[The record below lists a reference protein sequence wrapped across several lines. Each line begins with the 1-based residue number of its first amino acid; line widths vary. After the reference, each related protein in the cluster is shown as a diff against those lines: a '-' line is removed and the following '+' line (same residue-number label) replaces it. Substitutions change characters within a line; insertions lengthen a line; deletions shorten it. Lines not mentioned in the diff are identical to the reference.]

1 MSELEIEVK
10 HIAEALLKKEVF
22 VDYSGAV
29 CAVFVMLMARKVGRV
44 DVELKDVV
52 KVLCE
57 GGVPAELALHFPPRR
72 LMRLS
77 STQHTKVKP
86 RDGLEFPLRLR

>member
-57 GGVPAELALHFPPRR
+57 GGVPAELAEEVEKILAERATDGVGMSRRFPPKH

-77 STQHTKVKP
+77 
-86 RDGLEFPLRLR
+86 